1 MARTVPTES
10 AASTGFRHEVA
21 YWQDDAVR
29 SASRVVGMIVLFGV
43 LVCSLSGCLRVH
55 AALAVSPDDRVS
67 GELIIATYSVNDQD
81 NGPTLTIPPELN
93 NRVRTEK
100 YAVEGYVGQK
110 VTFSDLR
117 FVDLAQLVQT
127 ISQAKQY
134 RLSLRRAGDLVT
146 LAGSIDLTQVP
157 ADRADVQIKVA
168 FPGSVSRTNGDE
180 DDGTVSW
187 SPKPGAVT
195 EFDAIA
201 QYSSNDGN
209 SWVRWALLVGGSAI
223 LAAIV
228 ATLLAL
234 IAHRRSLSQDRAQA
248 RAS

>member
-1 MARTVPTES
+1 MRRV
-10 AASTGFRHEVA
+10 
-21 YWQDDAVR
+21 
-29 SASRVVGMIVLFGV
+29 SRVVGLIVLFGV
-43 LVCSLSGCLRVH
+43 LVCSLTGCLRVH

-67 GELIIATYSVNDQD
+67 GDLIIAALPVNEQD
-81 NGPTLTIPPELN
+81 TGPKLTIPPELN
-93 NRVRTEK
+93 QQVRAEK
-100 YAVEGYVGQK
+100 YTQDGYVGQK
-110 VTFSDLR
+110 VTFTDLR
-117 FVDLAQLVQT
+117 FIDLAQLVQT
-127 ISQAKQY
+127 ISEAKQY

-157 ADRADVQIKVA
+157 KDRADVQIKVA

-201 QYSSNDGN
+201 EYSSAGGV
-209 SWVRWALLVGGSAI
+209 SWVRWAMLVGGSAL
-223 LAAIV
+223 LAAVV

-234 IAHRRSLSQDRAQA
+234 IAHRRSLSADRAQA
-248 RAS
+248 AAG

>member
-1 MARTVPTES
+1 VP
-10 AASTGFRHEVA
+10 
-21 YWQDDAVR
+21 YWHYGAVR
-29 SASRVVGMIVLFGV
+29 RVSRVVGLVVLFGV
-43 LVCSLSGCLRVH
+43 LVCSLSGCLRIH

-67 GELIIATYSVNDQD
+67 GTLIVASLQVNDQD
-81 NGPTLTIPPELN
+81 NGPPLTIPPELN
-93 NRVRTEK
+93 DRVRTEK

-110 VTFSDLR
+110 VTFSNLR
-117 FVDLAQLVQT
+117 FVDIAQLVQT
-127 ISQAKQY
+127 ISEAKQY
-134 RLSLRRAGDLVT
+134 RLSLRRSGDLVT

-168 FPGSVSRTNGDE
+168 FPGSVTRTSGTE

-201 QYSSNDGN
+201 DYSSADGD
-209 SWVRWALLVGGSAI
+209 SWVKWAMLVGGSAL

-234 IAHRRSLSQDRAQA
+234 IAHRRSISADRAQA
-248 RAS
+248 AAPVR

>member
-1 MARTVPTES
+1 VC
-10 AASTGFRHEVA
+10 
-21 YWQDDAVR
+21 YWQDGAVR
-29 SASRVVGMIVLFGV
+29 RVSRVVGLLVLFGV

-67 GELIIATYSVNDQD
+67 GDLIIAALPVNDQD
-81 NGPTLTIPPELN
+81 TGPKLTIPPELN
-93 NRVRTEK
+93 DQVRTEK
-100 YAVEGYVGQK
+100 YTQDGYVGQK
-110 VTFSDLR
+110 VTFSGLR
-117 FVDLAQLVQT
+117 FIDLAQLVQT
-127 ISQAKQY
+127 ISEAKQY
-134 RLSLRRAGDLVT
+134 RLSLRRSGDLVT

-157 ADRADVQIKVA
+157 KDRADVQIKVA

-180 DDGTVSW
+180 DNGTVSW

-201 QYSSNDGN
+201 QYSTAGGA
-209 SWVRWALLVGGSAI
+209 SWVRWAMLVGGSAL

-234 IAHRRSLSQDRAQA
+234 IAHRRSLSADRAQV
-248 RAS
+248 R

>member
-1 MARTVPTES
+1 VW
-10 AASTGFRHEVA
+10 
-21 YWQDDAVR
+21 YWQDGAVHR
-29 SASRVVGMIVLFGV
+29 VSRVVGLIVLFGV

-55 AALAVSPDDRVS
+55 AALAVSPDDKVS
-67 GELIIATYSVNDQD
+67 GDLIIAALPVNEQD
-81 NGPTLTIPPELN
+81 TGPKLTIPPELN
-93 NRVRTEK
+93 DQVRAEK
-100 YAVEGYVGQK
+100 YTQDGYVGQK
-110 VTFSDLR
+110 VTFTDLR
-117 FVDLAQLVQT
+117 FIDLAQLVQT
-127 ISQAKQY
+127 ISEAKQY

-157 ADRADVQIKVA
+157 KDRADVQIKVA

-180 DDGTVSW
+180 DNGTVSW

-201 QYSSNDGN
+201 QYSSAGGG
-209 SWVRWALLVGGSAI
+209 SWVRWAMLVGGSAL

-234 IAHRRSLSQDRAQA
+234 IAHRRSMSADRAQA
-248 RAS
+248 AR

>member
-1 MARTVPTES
+1 VW
-10 AASTGFRHEVA
+10 
-21 YWQDDAVR
+21 YWQDGAVHR
-29 SASRVVGMIVLFGV
+29 VSRVVGLIVLFGV

-55 AALAVSPDDRVS
+55 AALAVSPDDKVS
-67 GELIIATYSVNDQD
+67 GDLIIAALPVNEQD
-81 NGPTLTIPPELN
+81 TGPKLTIPPELN
-93 NRVRTEK
+93 DQVRAEK
-100 YAVEGYVGQK
+100 YTQDGYVGQK
-110 VTFSDLR
+110 VTFTDLR
-117 FVDLAQLVQT
+117 FIDLAQLVQT
-127 ISQAKQY
+127 ISEAKQY

-157 ADRADVQIKVA
+157 KDRADVQIKVA

-180 DDGTVSW
+180 DNDTVSW

-201 QYSSNDGN
+201 QYSTAGGV
-209 SWVRWALLVGGSAI
+209 SWVRWAMLVGGSAL

-234 IAHRRSLSQDRAQA
+234 IAHRRSVSADRAQA
-248 RAS
+248 AANG